1 MTKKI
6 VTFFILCM
14 LCILCTISFT
24 ACNETVKETSV
35 NDFVFEETG
44 NGYAITNYKGT
55 DNIVKIPSKY
65 NGKYIYTIKTKAF
78 SYCIQVESIILPD
91 SIIEIEDSAFFLCNT
106 LNSILVPK
114 NLKNFSSYKFHDC
127 SNLAIIYYK
136 GTKTEWTTLL
146 NNSGYNTSAFNFATI
161 YYYSETEPTTKDKY
175 WHYKNNEIA
184 VWDSPFCSQSKSIT
198 FNININNSP
207 VNQVTSTNYLYAYF
221 DTICNYI
228 TAPVCIDKANEI
240 YLNKYSENGHIST
253 DFIVT
258 YSNAMTLTISYFD
271 YNANDAAN
279 KLDAYIKAIQYTVP
293 SLFEFDIEIIV
304 LEN

>member
-1 MTKKI
+1 MKKLLK
-6 VTFFILCM
+6 ILT
-14 LCILCTISFT
+14 LCTLCALCATGST
-24 ACNETVKETSV
+24 ACNGNVKETSV

-55 DNIVKIPSKY
+55 DKIVKIPSKY

-78 SYCIQVESIILPD
+78 SYCIQVETIILPD
-91 SIIEIEDSAFFLCNT
+91 SIIEIEDSAFYLCNT
-106 LNSILVPK
+106 LNSILIPK
-114 NLKNFSSYKFHDC
+114 NLKNFSMYKFHEC

-136 GTKTEWTTLL
+136 GTKTEWTALL

-161 YYYSETEPTTKDKY
+161 YYYSETEPTPKDKY
-175 WHYKNNEIA
+175 WHYKNDEIA
-184 VWDSPFCSQSKSIT
+184 VWNSPFCSQSKYIM
-198 FNININNSP
+198 FKINNNSQT

-228 TAPVCIDKANEI
+228 ATPVCVNKANEI
-240 YLNKYSENGHIST
+240 YLNKYSENGNIST
-253 DFIVT
+253 DFI
-258 YSNAMTLTISYFD
+258 LTNTNDMILTVSYLD

-293 SLFEFDIEIIV
+293 TLFEFDIEIIV